1 MIGAPLYFNPFP
13 NRDRYIYLEKERMH
27 TQQLRAVTSG
37 NRGSRGEQVL
47 HVALNIYEVF
57 ESFAIGIIW
66 VTKINCKI
74 LSE

>member
-1 MIGAPLYFNPFP
+1 
-13 NRDRYIYLEKERMH
+13 MH